1 MHRGGLS
8 YYFELSLALDNVS
21 YYSKVIYIY
30 SFGNFCSS
38 CPCNMHGKLSH
49 DFFNRMRKNCDAQCT
64 PMK

>member
-38 CPCNMHGKLSH
+38 FPCNMHGK
-49 DFFNRMRKNCDAQCT
+49 
-64 PMK
+64 